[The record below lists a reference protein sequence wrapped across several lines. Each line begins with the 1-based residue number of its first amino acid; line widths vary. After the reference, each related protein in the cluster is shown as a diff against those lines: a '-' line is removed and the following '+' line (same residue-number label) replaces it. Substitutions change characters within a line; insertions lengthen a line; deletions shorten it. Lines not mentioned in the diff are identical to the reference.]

1 MLQILRCS
9 WRWEVA
15 SPYQHDAYERPL
27 RGRPSIFDVNDE
39 RLLTKGALGAF
50 EAEWLNEVRTWLE
63 GTKKGGMALGVHHTK
78 SVLERLNLEHTPP
91 HILHIAGSNGK
102 GTVCALVAGALS
114 LSNVPNLLF
123 SSPHLIRVEERIRVN
138 GVPIDAEKFDAALQ
152 SVHQAAGQPPAV
164 PLTFFEATYLAAM
177 QCANMEHVE
186 VLILE
191 TGLGGRKDATRSGPA
206 TVCLVTSL
214 SAEHSDILGDTIP
227 KIAKEKAAIARPD
240 RPILIRNP
248 LDEDVK
254 QAIVE
259 QVQAPG
265 QPQLGE
271 QQRPAEV
278 DFIEIPNK
286 SSVREEACLLARA
299 LLEKSGLPTSALDT
313 AFETVQ
319 WPARM
324 QHINAT
330 TKDGHSFILDAAH
343 NPSGL
348 ARVLP
353 ELEHH
358 VSNACK
364 EGNAGW
370 SLLFGTSPQIDLEAF
385 CQPLIDLCCR
395 HPPRHIVLTV
405 PQGGRYPGV
414 STDRLAKLG
423 WPCDSIHVHENP
435 ENAVAHLDGLDPV
448 DVGLVVSLGS
458 LYLQGNI
465 LESLGRSSNE
475 DLSLMAKQS

>member
-1 MLQILRCS
+1 M
-9 WRWEVA
+9 
-15 SPYQHDAYERPL
+15 
-27 RGRPSIFDVNDE
+27 
-39 RLLTKGALGAF
+39 
-50 EAEWLNEVRTWLE
+50 
-63 GTKKGGMALGVHHTK
+63 
-78 SVLERLNLEHTPP
+78 
-91 HILHIAGSNGK
+91 
-102 GTVCALVAGALS
+102 
-114 LSNVPNLLF
+114 SNVPNLLF

-177 QCANMEHVE
+177 QCASMEHVE

-227 KIAKEKAAIARPD
+227 EIAKEKAAIARPD
-240 RPILIRNP
+240 CPILIRNP

-259 QVQAPG
+259 QAQAPG
-265 QPQLGE
+265 QPELGE

-299 LLEKSGLPTSALDT
+299 LLEKSGLPTSTLDT
-313 AFETVQ
+313 AFETVH

-358 VSNACK
+358 VSDACK

-370 SLLFGTSPQIDLEAF
+370 SLLFGTSPQINLQSF

-395 HPPRHIVLTV
+395 HPPRQIVLTV
-405 PQGGRYPGV
+405 PQGGRYPGI

-423 WPCDSIHVHENP
+423 WPCDC
-435 ENAVAHLDGLDPV
+435 L
-448 DVGLVVSLGS
+448 
-458 LYLQGNI
+458 LYT
-465 LESLGRSSNE
+465 SPSPR
-475 DLSLMAKQS
+475 D

>member
-1 MLQILRCS
+1 M
-9 WRWEVA
+9 
-15 SPYQHDAYERPL
+15 
-27 RGRPSIFDVNDE
+27 NDE
-39 RLLTKGALGAF
+39 RLLTKGALGAI
-50 EAEWLNEVRTWLE
+50 EAEWLNEVRAWLE
-63 GTKKGGMALGVHHTK
+63 GTKKGGMALGVRHTK
-78 SVLERLNLEHTPP
+78 SVLERLNLDHTPP
-91 HILHIAGSNGK
+91 HILHVAGSNGK

-138 GVPIDAEKFDAALQ
+138 GVPIEAEKFDAALQ
-152 SVHQAAGQPPAV
+152 SVRQAAGQTPVV

-177 QCANMEHVE
+177 QCASMENAE

-227 KIAKEKAAIARPD
+227 EIAKEKAAIARPD

-265 QPQLGE
+265 QPELGE

-278 DFIEIPNK
+278 EFIDIPNNT
-286 SSVREEACLLARA
+286 SVREEARLLARA
-299 LLEKSGLPTSALDT
+299 FLEKSGLPTSKLDA
-313 AFETVQ
+313 AFETVH

-324 QHINAT
+324 QHIKSAT
-330 TKDGHSFILDAAH
+330 QGGHSFILDAAH

-353 ELEHH
+353 ELERH
-358 VSNACK
+358 VSEACK

-370 SLLFGTSPQIDLEAF
+370 SLLFGTSPQIDVQAF
-385 CQPLIDLCCR
+385 CQPLIDLCHR
-395 HPPRHIVLTV
+395 HPPQHIVLTV
-405 PQGGRYPGV
+405 PQKGRYPGV
-414 STDRLAKLG
+414 SADQLAKLA
-423 WPCDSIHVHENP
+423 WPCESIHVIQNP
-435 ENAVAHLDGLDPV
+435 EKAVTHLGRFDPD

-475 DLSLMAKQS
+475 DLSLLAKQS